1 MLQSTLEFVVFVG
14 LMVTQT
20 LNSGQVATVNPPT
33 GRCPEEASSSQ
44 SEASIGTAS
53 VVVPP
58 KKAHDSSSLRAES
71 GVSPDF
77 PTANTPLSVA

>member
-33 GRCPEEASSSQ
+33 GRCPEEAS
-44 SEASIGTAS
+44 IGTAS
-53 VVVPP
+53 VVLPP